1 MGDIAGCALVSF
13 QGRWGRTLGR
23 LISTRRVG
31 RSGATIAAGSEVPGA
46 AGGGKVIKK
55 VLGFLLA
62 VPLLASAR
70 PAIAMDGS
78 AAEGRRI
85 VGVVRDAGTRAPIA
99 VARVEVGD
107 RVATTD
113 ANGAFEV
120 EVAAGPARLTVAAPG
135 FQESTV
141 TVDEADAPIEIT
153 LTPRARFR
161 EQVDVTADPPADQ
174 PAVLPLR
181 PRQVLTVAGAADN
194 VFRVLQ
200 TLPGVAATEEFG
212 SRLSVRGGT
221 PDQNLTVMDGVEI
234 HNPYRLFGLT
244 SAFNPETVEHFELTA
259 GGFGAKYG
267 DRLSSLLIVENRPG
281 ARDRGFTGSSAL
293 SVTDANVV
301 AEGPLPAH
309 AAGSWLLTARRTY
322 YDLVAERFVD
332 TDLPSFNDV
341 QGSVRWDAGGGRF
354 LSVSGMRSREDTDAT
369 FDDDTTHERGD
380 FVTRARNDLAS
391 ARFHAPFGTR
401 LTSDTV
407 AAWYENTDLL
417 DVNAFVQNTS
427 QRTNAPGDQAF
438 GMADVIFDRTI
449 AVRDLS
455 LRQNVAWRAGQHT
468 VESGLELHRLATRV
482 EFAISGDRNPSEGNG
497 SSVRGGAGLPDQ
509 LDSPLDSTRGGAW
522 LQDRLQATGDLA
534 IEPGLRL
541 DWSDVNRRATLSPR
555 LAASLRLDA
564 STRLRAAGGLFTQSP
579 GYEKLVQSDYLIDLS
594 GGRAL
599 DLDSE
604 RAVHAILG
612 LERDLSPGMLLRV
625 EAYWKRFS
633 RLVVGGLETE
643 DERLARVARY
653 DFPAVYAD
661 SVPVEPIVTSR
672 ATNDGRG
679 RAYGFDVYAARNAP
693 DARLTGWA
701 SYTYGRAERTS
712 YGQTYPLEYDR
723 RHAATVVASFRAG
736 ARFDLSL
743 TGRFASGFPRT
754 PVVGLRVAATQDTGD
769 LDGDGDRTELV
780 PKRDAQFRPFW
791 ETDLGGVS
799 NLSSARLPAFARVDM
814 RATWRPRGAA
824 GRWQV
829 YLDVINLL
837 NHHNAGVIEPSLRYE
852 PGSDRPTVVEER
864 SAGIP
869 FLPSVGVRFRF

>member
-1 MGDIAGCALVSF
+1 MLTALALGLALV
-13 QGRWGRTLGR
+13 
-23 LISTRRVG
+23 V
-31 RSGATIAAGSEVPGA
+31 AADERAVEGVVKDAVTG
-46 AGGGKVIKK
+46 
-55 VLGFLLA
+55 
-62 VPLLASAR
+62 VPLVSAR
-70 PAIAMDGS
+70 VSADGREAATDGS
-78 AAEGRRI
+78 GRFRLSLAEGP
-85 VGVVRDAGTRAPIA
+85 G
-99 VARVEVGD
+99 
-107 RVATTD
+107 
-113 ANGAFEV
+113 
-120 EVAAGPARLTVAAPG
+120 RLTVSAPG
-135 FQESTV
+135 YDDAV
-141 TVDEADAPIEIT
+141 VLVDPASAEVQVA

-161 EQVDVTADPPADQ
+161 EQVDVTAAPAPDQ

-244 SAFNPETVEHFELTA
+244 SAFNPETVERFELTA

-267 DRLSSLLIVENRPG
+267 DRLSSLLVVENRAG

-301 AEGPLPAH
+301 AEGPLPGR

-341 QGSVRWDAGGGRF
+341 QGSLRREMGGGRW
-354 LSVSGMRSREDTDAT
+354 LSLSGIRSREDTDAT
-369 FDDDTTHERGD
+369 FDDDETQERGD

-391 ARFHAPFGTR
+391 ARFHAPLGGR
-401 LTSDTV
+401 LASDTV
-407 AAWYENTDLL
+407 AAWYRNTDLL
-417 DVNAFVQNTS
+417 DVDALFQNTS
-427 QRTNAPGDQAF
+427 QRTNAPGDNAY
-438 GMADVIFDRTI
+438 GLADVVFDRTI

-455 LRQNVAWRAGQHT
+455 LRQSLAAQAGRHT
-468 VESGLELHRLATRV
+468 VESGFELHRLSTRV
-482 EFAISGDRNPSEGNG
+482 ALAISGDRNPSEGNG
-497 SSVRGGAGLPDQ
+497 SSVRGGAGLPDA
-509 LDSPLDSTRGGAW
+509 LDSSLDSTRGGAW
-522 LQDRLQATGDLA
+522 LQDRVQISGDLA
-534 IEPGLRL
+534 FEPGLRL
-541 DWSDVNRRATLSPR
+541 DWSDVNRRATLAPR

-564 STRLRAAGGLFTQSP
+564 ATRLRAAGGLFTQSP
-579 GYEKLVQSDYLIDLS
+579 GYEKLIQSDYLIDLS
-594 GGRAL
+594 GGRPL

-612 LERDLSPGMLLRV
+612 LERDLVPGALLRV

-633 RLVVGGLETE
+633 RLIVGGLETE

-653 DFPAVYAD
+653 DFPSFYAD
-661 SVPVEPIVTSR
+661 SIPAAPIVTSR

-712 YGQTYPLEYDR
+712 YGRTYPLEYDR
-723 RHAATVVASFRAG
+723 RHAGTVVASWRAG
-736 ARFDLSL
+736 ARLDVSL

-754 PVVGLRVAATQDTGD
+754 PVVGLRVAAAEDARD
-769 LDGDGDRTELV
+769 FDRDGDRSELV
-780 PKRDAQFRPFW
+780 PKRDPQGRLFW
-791 ETDLGGVS
+791 ETDLGGVA
-799 NLSSARLPAFARVDM
+799 NLSSARLPVFARVDL
-814 RATWRPRGAA
+814 RATWRPRGTA
-824 GRWQV
+824 GRWQL

-837 NHHNAGVIEPSLRYE
+837 NRQNAGLIEPSLFYD
-852 PGSDRPTVVEER
+852 PGSDRPRLEEHS

>member
-1 MGDIAGCALVSF
+1 MLQALALGIVLAAAAADERAVSGLVKDAVTGEPVAAAQVTADGRETATGTDGRFELTIATGRLSVRAPGYDDAAVLVDPGTSTVDVALV
-13 QGRWGRTLGR
+13 
-23 LISTRRVG
+23 
-31 RSGATIAAGSEVPGA
+31 
-46 AGGGKVIKK
+46 
-55 VLGFLLA
+55 
-62 VPLLASAR
+62 
-70 PAIAMDGS
+70 
-78 AAEGRRI
+78 
-85 VGVVRDAGTRAPIA
+85 
-99 VARVEVGD
+99 
-107 RVATTD
+107 
-113 ANGAFEV
+113 
-120 EVAAGPARLTVAAPG
+120 
-135 FQESTV
+135 
-141 TVDEADAPIEIT
+141 
-153 LTPRARFR
+153 PRARFR
-161 EQVDVTADPPADQ
+161 EQVDVTAAPPADQ

-244 SAFNPETVEHFELTA
+244 SAFNPETVERFELTA
-259 GGFGAKYG
+259 GGFGAKHG
-267 DRLSSLLIVENRPG
+267 DRLSSLLVVENRAG

-301 AEGPLPAH
+301 AEGPLPKH

-341 QGSVRWDAGGGRF
+341 QGSVRWDAGGGRW
-354 LSVSGMRSREDTDAT
+354 LTVSGIRSREDTDAT
-369 FDDDTTHERGD
+369 FDDDETRERGD

-391 ARFHAPFGTR
+391 ARFHAPLGGRF
-401 LTSDTV
+401 TSDTV

-417 DVNAFVQNTS
+417 DVNALVQNTG
-427 QRTNAPGDQAF
+427 QRTNAAGASAF
-438 GMADVIFDRTI
+438 GLADVIFDRTV

-455 LRQNVAWRAGQHT
+455 LRQNLAWQAGRHT
-468 VESGLELHRLATRV
+468 LESGVELHRLATRV
-482 EFAISGDRNPSEGNG
+482 EFAISGDRNPAEGNG
-497 SSVRGGAGLPDQ
+497 SSVRGGAGLPDA
-509 LDSPLDSTRGGAW
+509 LDSSLDSTRGGAW
-522 LQDRLQATGDLA
+522 LQDRVQATGDLA

-564 STRLRAAGGLFTQSP
+564 ATRVRAAGGLFTQSP
-579 GYEKLVQSDYLIDLS
+579 GYEKLIQSDYLIDLS
-594 GGRAL
+594 GGRSL

-612 LERDLSPGMLLRV
+612 LERDLTPGTLLRV

-633 RLVVGGLETE
+633 RLIVGGLETE
-643 DERLARVARY
+643 DERLARVGRY

-661 SVPVEPIVTSR
+661 SVPVDPIVTSR

-712 YGQTYPLEYDR
+712 YGRTYPLEYDR
-723 RHAATVVASFRAG
+723 RHAGTFVASWRANE
-736 ARFDLSL
+736 RFDVSL

-754 PVVGLRVAATQDTGD
+754 PVVGLRVAATEDV
-769 LDGDGDRTELV
+769 LDRDHDGNRSELV
-780 PKRDAQFRPFW
+780 PKRDPQGRLFW

-799 NLSSARLPAFARVDM
+799 NLSSARLPAFARVDL
-814 RATWRPRGAA
+814 RATWHPRGAS

-837 NHHNAGVIEPSLRYE
+837 NRRNAGIIEASLEQDPGADRPRLVEEPSARL
-852 PGSDRPTVVEER
+852 
-864 SAGIP
+864 P